1 MILHVILVNMYFSF
15 FFKEMAFYK
24 KIDSQKD
31 FLNKIKFLLTVENC
45 PTMCIE
51 SNGFHEQL
59 LCLSDTDLFHFINC
73 MIFKSVTHSNL
84 SYLSFVNIFH
94 RIIESIGFSLS
105 LKIIFSFFK
114 KNSMVFNFGIFWCS
128 LLTLSATLN

>member
-1 MILHVILVNMYFSF
+1 MILHVIVVNMYFSF

-51 SNGFHEQL
+51 SKGFHEQI

-84 SYLSFVNIFH
+84 SYLFFVNIFH

-128 LLTLSATLN
+128 LLTLI

>member
-1 MILHVILVNMYFSF
+1 
-15 FFKEMAFYK
+15 MAFYK

-31 FLNKIKFLLTVENC
+31 LLNKIKFLLTVENC
-45 PTMCIE
+45 PTMCIG
-51 SNGFHEQL
+51 SKGFHEQM

-105 LKIIFSFFK
+105 LKIIFCFLK
-114 KNSMVFNFGIFWCS
+114 KNSMVFNFGIF
-128 LLTLSATLN
+128 